1 MLRYIILDILNTQSV
16 DTSSSALIERLA
28 KSLNWKFL
36 RVSYLVN
43 KLKADKMLEEVNGY
57 IYLTLEGKYEIDK
70 FMKTQ
75 NCFH

>member
-1 MLRYIILDILNTQSV
+1 
-16 DTSSSALIERLA
+16 
-28 KSLNWKFL
+28 
-36 RVSYLVN
+36 
-43 KLKADKMLEEVNGY
+43 MLEEVNGY